1 MLISLKSKNREIIPL
16 KSLLQSCKANLLAY
30 DQKSDKG
37 DFLMRYSKSYRVLR
51 LYTWLEQR
59 KIISLSGVAA
69 DFGIDERTV
78 QRDIADIRA
87 FLADLNAETGKRRT
101 ISYNREKDSY
111 VMKYE

>member
-1 MLISLKSKNREIIPL
+1 
-16 KSLLQSCKANLLAY
+16 
-30 DQKSDKG
+30 
-37 DFLMRYSKSYRVLR
+37 MRYSKSYRVLR

-59 KIISLSGVAA
+59 KTISLSGTAA

-87 FLADLNAETGKRRT
+87 FLADFNTETGKRRT

-111 VMKYE
+111 VMKIDGMEMNVLQKFFVWKIPRAHMIKGE